1 MRRMKPVR
9 RRASRRS
16 ARVSSN
22 RETARTA
29 TQHPFSARLRVAG
42 ALLIAAGV
50 PLLLFLGYLALPVFW
65 RGNQNLYEAIGSHDL
80 ARVQTLLNRG
90 ADPNSRSRG
99 FQFLRLWASDRRRY
113 FDDPPL
119 ILAIQ
124 LQQSEI
130 AAALIAKGADV
141 NARDA
146 QGTSALTLA
155 RRQGQAAVVRLLL
168 ERGAR
173 EE

>member
-1 MRRMKPVR
+1 MR

-16 ARVSSN
+16 TRVSSN
-22 RETARTA
+22 REPARTA
-29 TQHPFSARLRVAG
+29 TQHPFSARLRIAG
-42 ALLIAAGV
+42 ALLIAAGI

-65 RGNQNLYEAIGSHDL
+65 RGNQDLYEAIEARDL
-80 ARVQTLLNRG
+80 ARVQMLLNHG

-99 FQFLRLWASDRRRY
+99 FQFLRLRASDRRRY
-113 FDDPPL
+113 FDEPPL

-146 QGTSALTLA
+146 QGTPALTLA
-155 RRQGQAAVVRLLL
+155 RRQGQSVVVGLLL

>member
-1 MRRMKPVR
+1 M
-9 RRASRRS
+9 
-16 ARVSSN
+16 
-22 RETARTA
+22 
-29 TQHPFSARLRVAG
+29 QHPFSALLRVAG
-42 ALLIAAGV
+42 ALLIAAGI

-65 RGNQNLYEAIGSHDL
+65 RGNQNLYDAIESHDL

-99 FQFLRLWASDRRRY
+99 FQFLRLWARDRRRY

-124 LQQSEI
+124 LRQSEI
-130 AAALIAKGADV
+130 AAALIANGADV
-141 NARDA
+141 NARDT
-146 QGTSALTLA
+146 QGAPVLTLA
-155 RRQGQAAVVRLLL
+155 RRQGQEAVVRLLF
-168 ERGAR
+168 EQGAS

>member
-1 MRRMKPVR
+1 
-9 RRASRRS
+9 
-16 ARVSSN
+16 
-22 RETARTA
+22 
-29 TQHPFSARLRVAG
+29 LRVVG
-42 ALLIAAGV
+42 ALLIAAGI

-65 RGNQNLYEAIGSHDL
+65 RGNQSLYEAIESQDL
-80 ARVQTLLNRG
+80 ARVQTLLTRG
-90 ADPNSRSRG
+90 SDPNSRSRG
-99 FQFLRLWASDRRRY
+99 FQFLHLRASDRRRD

-124 LQQSEI
+124 LRQSEI

-141 NARDA
+141 NARNA
-146 QGTSALTLA
+146 QGTPALTLA

-173 EE
+173 E

>member
-1 MRRMKPVR
+1 MKSVR
-9 RRASRRS
+9 RRASGRS
-16 ARVSSN
+16 TRVSNN
-22 RETARTA
+22 RDTARTA
-29 TQHPFSARLRVAG
+29 TQHHFRARLRVAG
-42 ALLIAAGV
+42 ALLIAAGI

-65 RGNQNLYEAIGSHDL
+65 RGNQVLYEAIESRDL
-80 ARVQTLLNRG
+80 ARVQMLLNRG

-99 FQFLRLWASDRRRY
+99 FQFLRLRASDRRRY

-119 ILAIQ
+119 ILAIR

-130 AAALIAKGADV
+130 AADLIAKGAEV

-146 QGTSALTLA
+146 QGTTVLMLA
-155 RRQGQAAVVRLLL
+155 RRQGQTAVVRLLL

-173 EE
+173 E

>member
-1 MRRMKPVR
+1 M
-9 RRASRRS
+9 
-16 ARVSSN
+16 
-22 RETARTA
+22 
-29 TQHPFSARLRVAG
+29 
-42 ALLIAAGV
+42 LIAAGI

-65 RGNQNLYEAIGSHDL
+65 RGNQDLYEAIESHDL
-80 ARVQTLLNRG
+80 ARVQRLLNRG

-99 FQFLRLWASDRRRY
+99 FHFLHLRASDRRRY

-141 NARDA
+141 NARNA
-146 QGTSALTLA
+146 QGTPVLTLA
-155 RRQGQAAVVRLLL
+155 RWPGQAAVVRLLL

>member
-1 MRRMKPVR
+1 VR
-9 RRASRRS
+9 RRVSRRS
-16 ARVSSN
+16 THVSSN

-29 TQHPFSARLRVAG
+29 TQHPFSARLRIAG
-42 ALLIAAGV
+42 ALLIAAGI

-65 RGNQNLYEAIGSHDL
+65 RGNQGLYEAIGSHDL
-80 ARVQTLLNRG
+80 ARVQMLLNHG

-99 FQFLRLWASDRRRY
+99 FQFLRLRASDRRRY

-124 LQQSEI
+124 LRQSEI
-130 AAALIAKGADV
+130 AAALIAHGADV
-141 NARDA
+141 HARDA
-146 QGTSALTLA
+146 QGTPALTLA
-155 RRQGQAAVVRLLL
+155 KRQGQAALVGLLL

>member
-1 MRRMKPVR
+1 
-9 RRASRRS
+9 
-16 ARVSSN
+16 
-22 RETARTA
+22 
-29 TQHPFSARLRVAG
+29 LRVAG
-42 ALLIAAGV
+42 ALLIAAGI

-65 RGNQNLYEAIGSHDL
+65 RGNQSLYEAIESHDL
-80 ARVQTLLNRG
+80 AHVQMLLNRG

-124 LQQSEI
+124 LRQSEI
-130 AAALIAKGADV
+130 AAALVANGADV
-141 NARDA
+141 NARDTPGTRA
-146 QGTSALTLA
+146 LTSA
-155 RRQGQAAVVRLLL
+155 RQRGQTVVVELLL

>member
-1 MRRMKPVR
+1 MKPVR

-16 ARVSSN
+16 THVSNN
-22 RETARTA
+22 RTTAHTA
-29 TQHPFSARLRVAG
+29 TQRPFSARLRIAG

-65 RGNQNLYEAIGSHDL
+65 RGNQNLYEAIEAQDL
-80 ARVQTLLNRG
+80 VRVQMLLNRG

-124 LQQSEI
+124 LRQGEI
-130 AAALIAKGADV
+130 AAALIANGADV

-146 QGTSALTLA
+146 QGVPALTLA
-155 RRQGQAAVVRLLL
+155 RRQGQEAVVRLLL
-168 ERGAR
+168 EQGVR

>member
-1 MRRMKPVR
+1 
-9 RRASRRS
+9 
-16 ARVSSN
+16 
-22 RETARTA
+22 
-29 TQHPFSARLRVAG
+29 LRVAG

-65 RGNQNLYEAIGSHDL
+65 RGNQNLYEAIEAHEL
-80 ARVQTLLNRG
+80 ARVQMLLNRG

-99 FQFLRLWASDRRRY
+99 FQFLHLRASDRRRY
-113 FDDPPL
+113 FDEPPL

-124 LQQSEI
+124 LQQGEI
-130 AAALIAKGADV
+130 AATLIAKGADV
-141 NARDA
+141 NARDV
-146 QGTSALTLA
+146 QGTPALTLA
-155 RRQGQAAVVRLLL
+155 RRRGQAAVVGMLL

>member
-1 MRRMKPVR
+1 VR
-9 RRASRRS
+9 RRASGRS
-16 ARVSSN
+16 THVSSN

-29 TQHPFSARLRVAG
+29 TQRPFSARLRIAG
-42 ALLIAAGV
+42 ALLIAAGI

-65 RGNQNLYEAIGSHDL
+65 RGNQDLYEAIEAQDL
-80 ARVQTLLNRG
+80 VRVQMLLNRG

-99 FQFLRLWASDRRRY
+99 FQFLHLRASDRRRY

-124 LQQSEI
+124 LRQSEI
-130 AAALIAKGADV
+130 AAALVANGADV
-141 NARDA
+141 NARDV
-146 QGTSALTLA
+146 QGSLALTLA
-155 RRQGQAAVVRLLL
+155 RRRGQAAVVELLL
-168 ERGAR
+168 ARGAQ

>member
-1 MRRMKPVR
+1 MR

-16 ARVSSN
+16 SRVSSN
-22 RETARTA
+22 REAARTA

-42 ALLIAAGV
+42 ALLIAAGI

-65 RGNQNLYEAIGSHDL
+65 RGNQSLYEAIESHDL
-80 ARVQTLLNRG
+80 AHVQMLLNRG

-130 AAALIAKGADV
+130 AAALVANGADV
-141 NARDA
+141 NARDT
-146 QGTSALTLA
+146 QRTLALTLA
-155 RRQGQAAVVRLLL
+155 RQRGQTVVVELLL

>member
-1 MRRMKPVR
+1 M
-9 RRASRRS
+9 
-16 ARVSSN
+16 RVSSN
-22 RETARTA
+22 LTAAPAA
-29 TQHPFSARLRVAG
+29 TQRPFSARLRTAG
-42 ALLIAAGV
+42 ALLIAAGT

-65 RGNQNLYEAIGSHDL
+65 HGNQNLYEAIGAQDL
-80 ARVQTLLNRG
+80 VRVQVLLDRG

-99 FQFLRLWASDRRRY
+99 FQFLRLRAGDRRRY

-124 LQQSEI
+124 LRQGRI

-146 QGTSALTLA
+146 QGTPALTLA
-155 RRQGQAAVVRLLL
+155 RRQGQGAVVRLLL
-168 ERGAR
+168 EQGAR